1 MHGHVKYTYPKQYM
15 YTYTYIYTHIRRKRR
30 SRQQLRNNESHRRK
44 PCKKKLKTRNI
55 RKHVTHP
62 NSHNP
67 LFQLWGHA
75 SKSRQLPH
83 LGKAFRQH
91 LLPLQFMR
99 DASKMS
105 RTIGVSS
112 ARSVRNVASAGN
124 SCVPKTWFAKRSLR
138 SIFHQL
144 PFWLSAF
151 RLILTGNAR
160 SLDLDSR
167 HCRSDAQLGD
177 RV

>member
-1 MHGHVKYTYPKQYM
+1 MNHIAANRVKNE
-15 YTYTYIYTHIRRKRR
+15 KRGT
-30 SRQQLRNNESHRRK
+30 SE
-44 PCKKKLKTRNI
+44 
-55 RKHVTHP
+55 KHVTHP

-83 LGKAFRQH
+83 LGMAFRQH

-151 RLILTGNAR
+151 RPILTGNAR

-167 HCRSDAQLGD
+167 HCRCDAQLGD